1 MKFGRYY
8 KLTNGKI
15 FAKRIF
21 PNTRLASPA
30 RWVEGN
36 IWRGIYRWLFGKN

>member
-15 FAKRIF
+15 YGKRLF
-21 PNTRLASPA
+21 PNTRIA
-30 RWVEGN
+30 RLDRFIIGN
-36 IWRGIYRWLFGKN
+36 IWRDIYRFIFSK